1 MGRLAGL
8 GARRDVQHGLLCCLM
23 ARAFSFNGGDW
34 LAEPTGRVNS
44 VGLERFSIIRFWQ
57 NETGEQVEG
66 QLAIEP
72 DGFGE
77 INEDQIINALSA
89 ALGLSKG

>member
-1 MGRLAGL
+1 
-8 GARRDVQHGLLCCLM
+8 M

-34 LAEPTGRVNS
+34 LAEPTGQVNR
-44 VGLERFSIIRFWQ
+44 VGLERFSVIRFWR
-57 NETGEQVEG
+57 NETGEKAEG

-72 DGFGE
+72 HDFDS
-77 INEDQIINALSA
+77 INEDQIVYALSA

>member
-1 MGRLAGL
+1 
-8 GARRDVQHGLLCCLM
+8 M

-34 LAEPTGRVNS
+34 LAEPTGKVNS
-44 VGLERFSIIRFWQ
+44 VGPERFSVIRFWR
-57 NETGEQVEG
+57 NETGEEVEG

-72 DGFGE
+72 DGFDE
-77 INEDQIINALSA
+77 INEDQIVYALSA